1 MNATEVHRT
10 FLDALGPGVLA
21 HGDIQQKPL
30 NVDLALPLPPRL
42 RVYAYS
48 LVSAAGTSRKN
59 EYKAVLRISGQVVNT
74 YASFDHSEDR
84 FAIVAAY
91 RQDLNVFVLW
101 DASLHP
107 RFKNGGNIQVKDT
120 TVLNAAAT
128 GYEIQLRT
136 LATGVTEVVIAC
148 IASNLRR
155 AISERI
161 YYTGGITEGEW
172 EHWRN

>member
-10 FLDALGPGVLA
+10 FLDALGLAVIA
-21 HGDIQQKPL
+21 HGDVQQKPL

-48 LVSAAGTSRKN
+48 LVSAAGTRRQR
-59 EYKAVLRISGQVVNT
+59 EYKASLRISGQVVNT
-74 YASFDHSEDR
+74 YASFDHSEGR
-84 FAIVAAY
+84 FAIVIAY

-120 TVLNAAAT
+120 TVLNAVAT
-128 GYEIQLRT
+128 GYELQLRT

-148 IASNLRR
+148 IAKNLPR

-172 EHWRN
+172 ERWRN